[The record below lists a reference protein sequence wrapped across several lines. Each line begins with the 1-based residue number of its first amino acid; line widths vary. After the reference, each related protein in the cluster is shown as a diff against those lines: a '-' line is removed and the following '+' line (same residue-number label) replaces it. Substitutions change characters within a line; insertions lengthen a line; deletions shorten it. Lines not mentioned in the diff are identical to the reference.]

1 MDELAKELN
10 QLLIKNKTILNLLS
24 IKGKEIY
31 YPTRGILSQTKEA
44 SGKEINATIGMAF
57 DEEKQILCL
66 DSIKKN
72 VLLTGE
78 ETFAYAP
85 SFGLEELRKKWASE
99 IIKKNPS
106 IKSQISLPIVTSA
119 LTHALSIIG
128 FLFVNEGDEIIVPD
142 LFWGNYKFIFEKWFG
157 TKLKTFQTFDQ
168 EGNFNISEFASVL
181 SQGNNK
187 KIILLNFPNNPTGY
201 TPTNVEADQIV
212 KIIKDTAER
221 GKEILCIIDDAYF
234 DLVYE
239 ENIIKESIFAQL
251 ANIHENVLA
260 VKLDGATKEYYAWG
274 LRVGF
279 ITYGT
284 KNVEGTQEIYSVL
297 EAKTAGAIRGNISNA
312 PRLSQSLLLKAL
324 NDSSLNSEKEKN
336 YLLLKKR
343 YENVKEVLSNE
354 KYAEYFI
361 ALPFNSGYFM
371 CIQIKEI
378 DAEEVR
384 KKLLENYSTGVI
396 AIGDKIRIAYS
407 AISTKSIE
415 QLFENIYLSCKEL
428 RK

>member
-1 MDELAKELN
+1 MDELAKDLN
-10 QLLIKNKTILNLLS
+10 QMLIKNKTVFNLLS
-24 IKGKEIY
+24 IKGKEMY
-31 YPTRGILSQTKEA
+31 YPTHGILSQTKEA

-57 DEEKQILCL
+57 DEEKQILYL

-85 SFGLEELRKKWASE
+85 SFGFEELRKKWANE
-99 IIKKNPS
+99 IIKKNPT
-106 IKSQISLPIVTSA
+106 IKSQISLPVVTSA
-119 LTHALSIIG
+119 LTHALSIVG
-128 FLFVNEGDEIIVPD
+128 FLFVNDGDEIIVPD

-157 TKLKTFQTFDQ
+157 AKIKTFQTFDS
-168 EGNFNISEFASVL
+168 EGNFNVNEFSNVL

-187 KIILLNFPNNPTGY
+187 KIVLLNFPNNPAGY
-201 TPTNVEADQIV
+201 TPTSVEADQIV
-212 KIIKDTAER
+212 KIIKDNAEK

-234 DLVYE
+234 DLVYG
-239 ENIIKESIFAQL
+239 ENIIKESIFSQL

-260 VKLDGATKEYYAWG
+260 IKLDGATKEYYAWG
-274 LRVGF
+274 IRIGF

-284 KNVEGTQEIYSVL
+284 KNVGGIKEIYSVL

-312 PRLSQSLLLKAL
+312 SMLSQSLLIKAL
-324 NDSSLNSEKEKN
+324 NDPSLTSEKEKN

-343 YENVKEVLSNE
+343 YEKVKEVLANE
-354 KYAEYFI
+354 KYKEYFK

-371 CIQIKEI
+371 CITIKEI

-396 AIGDKIRIAYS
+396 AIGNKLRIAYS
-407 AISTKSIE
+407 AIPTNSIE

-428 RK
+428 KK